1 VTIWPSLYR
10 IVAIPRYS
18 SHLVHSIKGYGEIVC
33 HKAGFIEP
41 IIVAIYKFLS
51 RGGQEATDWV
61 EEAINRQSL
70 PLLHRIC
77 LVLDALESST
87 DAALAS
93 WSIATKENIVTPALS
108 QFPPFRCNPD

>member
-93 WSIATKENIVTPALS
+93 WSTATKENIVTPALS
-108 QFPPFRCNPD
+108 QFPPFRCDPD